1 MSLGIGNL
9 SQIFGNSILVGE
21 KSLDYLWEK
30 QSVTALNITNIDT
43 PGYKAKYTQF
53 EDMFRA
59 KLKAASGNRQ
69 LVRNAADSAVWQIKE
84 SDTESAR
91 LDGNNVVEDTEHA
104 ELTKTALQYQ
114 YVIQA
119 VNSDIARLSSVIKG

>member
-1 MSLGIGNL
+1 MNL

-21 KSLDYLWEK
+21 KSLDYLWNK
-30 QSVTALNITNIDT
+30 QSVTALNIANVDT
-43 PGYKAKYTQF
+43 PGYKAKYTEF

-69 LVRNAADSAVWQIKE
+69 LVRNAAESSVWMIKE

-91 LDGNNVVEDTEHA
+91 LDGNNVIEDTEQA
-104 ELTKTALQYQ
+104 ELTKAALQYQ
-114 YVIQA
+114 FVIQS
-119 VNSDIARLSSVIKG
+119 VNSDISRLSTVIKGQ